1 MPYDHLISIG
11 FLNERPDGRK
21 HGDAFDAVVCG
32 NTGSVYPVADLVEDI
47 VSAKSGVSAA
57 FRRAL
62 SGWREG
68 LLNRPGSASRESI
81 CQPLCS
87 SEPANSARLRLGAR
101 RLGARVGAC

>member
-1 MPYDHLISIG
+1 VPYDHLISIG

-32 NTGSVYPVADLVEDI
+32 NTGSVHPVADLVEDI

-62 SGWREG
+62 SSSRNGSREG
-68 LLNRPGSASRESI
+68 RNFGHAHTV
-81 CQPLCS
+81 
-87 SEPANSARLRLGAR
+87 
-101 RLGARVGAC
+101 RVAGKTG

>member
-62 SGWREG
+62 SSSREG
-68 LLNRPGSASRESI
+68 LLDRSRSASG
-81 CQPLCS
+81 
-87 SEPANSARLRLGAR
+87 NSR
-101 RLGARVGAC
+101 RNRIRA